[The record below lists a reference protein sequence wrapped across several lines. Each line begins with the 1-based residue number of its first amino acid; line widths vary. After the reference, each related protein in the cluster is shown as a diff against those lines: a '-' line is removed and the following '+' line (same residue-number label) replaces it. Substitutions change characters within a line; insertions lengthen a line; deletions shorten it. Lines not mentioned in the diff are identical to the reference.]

1 MMDNPK
7 KRRQIPLAFIL
18 LLVLPC
24 LIWSQEFMELPKPN
38 SFVNKNIPRSKLRVV
53 NEILPDF
60 DKKLFFAVPYQMAV
74 NKQHEIFVFDIKL
87 GSLFFFNDQ
96 CGYVNQTLS
105 RGQGPF
111 QTASVENNDI
121 YAAGDGTVYVHDG
134 MGDRVMQFSNTGKP
148 IREKRLNRINADLN
162 AFRPV
167 VDRDGSL
174 FTISS
179 HNGIVDKY
187 DKNFKFV
194 RSYLDKNLMDKFL
207 YYRSPYE
214 KIFKKY
220 KKFYD
225 NKIWLFPDSFTV
237 FYDVTVNNLLFI
249 YISRSSTAYIFDKDK
264 LVRKFD
270 VFPDLPLLQFKEK
283 TIKANNERKKRGI
296 HETTTMDMSM
306 FFSCFLDKDANY
318 IYFQAS
324 TADKEN
330 SLYQYDFSGRLIRIY
345 SNCDHSVT
353 FKARVKDNFY
363 GLSVIDMHPVIFK
376 IVKEENK

>member
-1 MMDNPK
+1 MDNPK
-7 KRRQIPLAFIL
+7 QRRQIPLAFIL

-38 SFVNKNIPRSKLRVV
+38 SFVNKNIPRSKLKVV

-60 DKKLFFAVPYQMAV
+60 DKKLFFAIPHQMAV

-87 GSLFFFNDQ
+87 GSLFFFNNQ
-96 CGYVNQTLS
+96 CGYVNQALS

-111 QTASVENNDI
+111 QTVTAENNDI

-134 MGDRVMQFSNTGKP
+134 MGERVMQFSNTGKP
-148 IREKRLNRINADLN
+148 LREKRLNRINASLSP
-162 AFRPV
+162 FRPV

-194 RSYLDKNLMDKFL
+194 RSYLDKNLMDKFIF
-207 YYRSPYE
+207 YRLPYE

-220 KKFYD
+220 KRFLED
-225 NKIWLFPDSFTV
+225 KIWLFPNTFNA
-237 FYDVTVNNLLFI
+237 FYDVTANNLLII
-249 YISRSSTAYIFDKDK
+249 YLSRSSSVYIFDKDK

-270 VFPDLPLLQFKEK
+270 VFPDLPLLKFKEDL
-283 TIKANNERKKRGI
+283 IKEIKERKKRGI
-296 HETTTMDMSM
+296 HEKTTMEPCI
-306 FFSCFLDKDANY
+306 FFGCFLDKDANF

-330 SLYQYDFSGRLIRIY
+330 SLYQYDFTGRLIRIY
-345 SNCDHSVT
+345 SNCDHHVF
-353 FKARVKDNFY
+353 FKARVQDNFY
-363 GLSVIDMHPVIFK
+363 GLSVVDMHPVIFK
-376 IVKEENK
+376 VVKEEYK